1 MSYPDLYDI
10 TYSYSTFQLGQG
22 NNTFP
27 GTQIDAD
34 LDGLETSVSN
44 ISTFMKTVIRSDGAL
59 NNGIVTFDSL
69 SPNLEAAAAAL
80 GNPAVLGP
88 GVAVDTTPAVFDGV
102 SGRLVKNITFAA
114 FKALLAL
121 VKGDVGLGNVD
132 NTSDA
137 TKNAAA
143 VALTNKT
150 IVGSSNT
157 ISNLTTAMFAANV
170 VDNDGTLAANSSTR
184 LPTQAAVKAYSD
196 QIIAAA
202 DAMVFK

>member
-44 ISTFMKTVIRSDGAL
+44 ISTFMKTVIRSDGA
-59 NNGIVTFDSL
+59 
-69 SPNLEAAAAAL
+69 
-80 GNPAVLGP
+80 
-88 GVAVDTTPAVFDGV
+88 
-102 SGRLVKNITFAA
+102 LVKNITFAA